1 MGQDSLDLQGPVERG
16 YQPAHAAQ
24 SKFMLTGV
32 ADRRIPDVTNNLPRE
47 MTSFI
52 GREDEILAIKRLLRE
67 SRLITITG
75 SGGCGKSRLA
85 LRVAADILEEHPD
98 GVWWAELASISDA
111 SLVANA
117 VAAALSIREVH
128 SQLLSRTLSNHLS
141 QSRALIVLDNCE
153 HVVSACADL
162 AGILLEACP
171 GLTILATSR
180 EPLGIDA
187 EFSWRVRSLSLPMAE
202 DEATGS
208 LVRSEAVRLFIDR
221 ARQRR
226 PDFRLTVGNGP
237 AVTRICTRLDG
248 IPLAIELAAARV
260 RVLAPEQIADGL
272 KDRFRLLTGSSRT
285 AAPRQQTLQASV
297 DWSYNTL
304 SDSERTILTRVS
316 VFAGGFTLAAAEA
329 VANTEGIARDEV
341 LDLVSRLV
349 DRSLVLM
356 DDAGGGARF
365 RLLETIRQYAD
376 AKLAEAG
383 AADEARMRHR
393 DYFIGLAEVVEPLL
407 TGHEQEA
414 RLVQLDMES
423 DNIRSALEW
432 CRERGDAV
440 ELQRLSG
447 ALALYWLFR
456 GHLAEG
462 ESQLRAA
469 LQSSADVPPLVRAK
483 VMWGL
488 GYLCVFTSDAE
499 TIDKL
504 SVECLA
510 IAHELGD
517 RQLEARSLLAQGW
530 PALLIG
536 GDSDPIELFERS
548 ADLAREMEDSFCLE
562 ESLQGLGLSHNF
574 RGDPTVARAALE
586 ECLVVARGSG
596 NHWSERQA
604 RTWLGLTALFQGE
617 LREAGSLLEMAVAE
631 SRAADDQYMLSMA
644 LFIQGWNQELTG
656 DYAASKKSLEESLEV
671 SRAEGN
677 VFGVALSAMEGA
689 WLEQALGNTEA
700 AAPLE
705 DEAQMLLTALDSVG
719 LDYLNLSLMARGRLA
734 RGDIAAAHR
743 ILNSADESAMAPGR
757 WTRARFW
764 FAQASLRRHAGAY
777 EEAERKA
784 HEALAA
790 QRQISDKVGIVDS
803 LELLAAVASALESH
817 EEAGRLLGAAA
828 ALRDSIGYVRTP
840 PETPGHL
847 ALVAAV
853 RAGLGEERL
862 RQAQAEG
869 AVMSVD
875 DALAYASRGR
885 GARKR
890 PTRGWR
896 SITPTEERVIQQV
909 VAGLS
914 NSQIGERLF
923 VSRETIKTHL
933 SSIFGKLGVSTR
945 AELAALAS
953 RRGS

>member
-1 MGQDSLDLQGPVERG
+1 
-16 YQPAHAAQ
+16 
-24 SKFMLTGV
+24 
-32 ADRRIPDVTNNLPRE
+32 
-47 MTSFI
+47 
-52 GREDEILAIKRLLRE
+52 
-67 SRLITITG
+67 
-75 SGGCGKSRLA
+75 
-85 LRVAADILEEHPD
+85 
-98 GVWWAELASISDA
+98 
-111 SLVANA
+111 
-117 VAAALSIREVH
+117 
-128 SQLLSRTLSNHLS
+128 
-141 QSRALIVLDNCE
+141 
-153 HVVSACADL
+153 
-162 AGILLEACP
+162 
-171 GLTILATSR
+171 
-180 EPLGIDA
+180 
-187 EFSWRVRSLSLPMAE
+187 
-202 DEATGS
+202 
-208 LVRSEAVRLFIDR
+208 
-221 ARQRR
+221 
-226 PDFRLTVGNGP
+226 
-237 AVTRICTRLDG
+237 
-248 IPLAIELAAARV
+248 
-260 RVLAPEQIADGL
+260 
-272 KDRFRLLTGSSRT
+272 
-285 AAPRQQTLQASV
+285 
-297 DWSYNTL
+297 
-304 SDSERTILTRVS
+304 
-316 VFAGGFTLAAAEA
+316 
-329 VANTEGIARDEV
+329 
-341 LDLVSRLV
+341 
-349 DRSLVLM
+349 
-356 DDAGGGARF
+356 
-365 RLLETIRQYAD
+365 
-376 AKLAEAG
+376 
-383 AADEARMRHR
+383 
-393 DYFIGLAEVVEPLL
+393 
-407 TGHEQEA
+407 
-414 RLVQLDMES
+414 
-423 DNIRSALEW
+423 
-432 CRERGDAV
+432 
-440 ELQRLSG
+440 
-447 ALALYWLFR
+447 
-456 GHLAEG
+456 
-462 ESQLRAA
+462 
-469 LQSSADVPPLVRAK
+469 
-483 VMWGL
+483 
-488 GYLCVFTSDAE
+488 
-499 TIDKL
+499 
-504 SVECLA
+504 
-510 IAHELGD
+510 
-517 RQLEARSLLAQGW
+517 
-530 PALLIG
+530 
-536 GDSDPIELFERS
+536 
-548 ADLAREMEDSFCLE
+548 
-562 ESLQGLGLSHNF
+562 
-574 RGDPTVARAALE
+574 
-586 ECLVVARGSG
+586 
-596 NHWSERQA
+596 
-604 RTWLGLTALFQGE
+604 
-617 LREAGSLLEMAVAE
+617 
-631 SRAADDQYMLSMA
+631 MLSMA